1 MESFKAGIVG
11 ILGQT
16 NVGKSTFL
24 NAVMGE
30 KLLITSPK
38 PQATRNRVRCV
49 YTTAQEQVV
58 FVDTPGLHQPYNRLS
73 RHILREAFR
82 AVRELDVIV
91 YMVAPW
97 GRVSGYDRTLL
108 DQLSED
114 GRPLILLVNKIDL
127 ARGNALEETLLA
139 YERTGKFRELVPISA
154 SQETNLDEALR
165 TIVQYLPHSTPIFPS
180 DIKIDRPTEFL
191 ISEVIREKVFAA
203 TFREVPYTTAVRVKW
218 MNTRDDGLVE
228 IRAEIVVDSTSHKGI
243 IIGSKG
249 NVIKRIGSGARPRI
263 EALLGAH
270 VYLEL
275 MVKVI
280 KGWTKDNREIEQL
293 TGEGSVPR

>member
-1 MESFKAGIVG
+1 MSRHRSGIVG
-11 ILGQT
+11 VLGQT

-49 YTTAQEQVV
+49 YTTDSEQIV
-58 FVDTPGLHQPYNRLS
+58 FVDTPGLHRAHNELS

-82 AVRELDVIV
+82 SLRELDVII

-97 GRVSGYDRTLL
+97 GKVSDYDRKLL
-108 DQLSED
+108 ESLNSED
-114 GRPLILLVNKIDL
+114 RPMILVVNKIDI

-154 SQETNLDEALR
+154 TQEKNIDEVLR
-165 TIVQYLPHSTPIFPS
+165 TLVPYLPVGPAMFPA
-180 DIKIDRPTEFL
+180 DVKIDRPVEFL
-191 ISEVIREKVFAA
+191 IAELIREKIFAA
-203 TFREVPYTTAVRVKW
+203 TFQEVPYKTAVQTKW
-218 MNTRDDGLVE
+218 MRERNDGLVE
-228 IRAEIVVDSTSHKGI
+228 IRADIVVDSKSHKGI
-243 IIGSKG
+243 IIGTKG
-249 NVIKRIGSGARPRI
+249 RLIKHIGSSARSQI

-275 MVKVI
+275 MVKI
-280 KGWTKDNREIEQL
+280 RQGWTKDGSEIEEL
-293 TGEGSVPR
+293 TGS